1 MTSLTEISTAHF
13 IGQLYRKYIHYDR
26 YVRFMLFFLTR
37 KFLTEISTAHSS
49 AQLIENVIFL
59 DSKVQT

>member
-13 IGQLYRKYIHYDR
+13 IGQLYRKYIHYVR
-26 YVRFMLFFLTR
+26 YMLFFLTR
-37 KFLTEISTAHSS
+37 KFLTEISTAHSNG
-49 AQLIENVIFL
+49 QLIENVIFL